1 MPEPTTPAN
10 NCTEVIYLGG
20 NRNVRCHLPTLHDG
34 QCEAVTML
42 GSWEG
47 EVIGRVMWTPKSKDK
62 SSEKM

>member
-20 NRNVRCHLPTLHDG
+20 NRNVVCDLREFHDG
-34 QCEAVTML
+34 QCEAVAPF

-47 EVIGRVMWTPKSKDK
+47 EVIGRVLWTPKSKDK